1 MPEIIIDLHTHSK
14 YAQATSKNLDLA
26 HMEAGCRQKGIH
38 VFGTGDF
45 THPLW
50 QKELATLQESNG
62 LGFSRTG
69 FPFMFTTE
77 ISLIYK
83 DKGKVH
89 KTHNLVLA
97 PSLDVVHQITEWL
110 LTKGRVDY
118 DGRPIFKISCPEFVE
133 SLRSISPDVEVIPA
147 HIWTPWFSLFGSNS
161 GWDRLSDCFED
172 QTKHIHA
179 VETGL
184 SSDPAMNWRLS
195 QLDNVN
201 IVSFSD
207 AHSPHPWRI
216 GREATAIHVKELSYA
231 NVLKQLRS
239 PSGIARTFEVDPNY
253 GKYHYDGHRAC
264 NVRLTPQQTMQNN
277 GLCPVCKKPVTRG
290 VLGRVE
296 ELADRPVGSKRTH
309 AAPFESFLPL
319 HEILSL
325 VHKKAL
331 ATKTVQAAYDKL
343 VQNTTEYFVVR
354 EMPMQDLVAKS
365 NAATAQAILAMRQGK
380 VEVQAGY
387 DGVYG
392 TPVIPGILED
402 RQDALYLGQRKLG
415 EYT

>member
-172 QTKHIHA
+172 QTRQREYSIFFRRA
-179 VETGL
+179 QSASVEDRTG
-184 SSDPAMNWRLS
+184 SHGNTR
-195 QLDNVN
+195 
-201 IVSFSD
+201 
-207 AHSPHPWRI
+207 
-216 GREATAIHVKELSYA
+216 K
-231 NVLKQLRS
+231 
-239 PSGIARTFEVDPNY
+239 RTF
-253 GKYHYDGHRAC
+253 
-264 NVRLTPQQTMQNN
+264 
-277 GLCPVCKKPVTRG
+277 LC
-290 VLGRVE
+290 
-296 ELADRPVGSKRTH
+296 KRTQ
-309 AAPFESFLPL
+309 
-319 HEILSL
+319 
-325 VHKKAL
+325 
-331 ATKTVQAAYDKL
+331 ATTISI
-343 VQNTTEYFVVR
+343 R
-354 EMPMQDLVAKS
+354 HSS
-365 NAATAQAILAMRQGK
+365 NL
-380 VEVQAGY
+380 
-387 DGVYG
+387 
-392 TPVIPGILED
+392 
-402 RQDALYLGQRKLG
+402 
-415 EYT
+415 